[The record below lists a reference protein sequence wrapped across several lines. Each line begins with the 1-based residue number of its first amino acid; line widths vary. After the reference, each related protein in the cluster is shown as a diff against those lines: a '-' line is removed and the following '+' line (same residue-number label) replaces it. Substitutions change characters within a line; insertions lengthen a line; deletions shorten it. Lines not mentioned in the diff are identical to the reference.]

1 MSPGAGGPRLIVTT
15 DPVPGPSIDVQA
27 VADGGA
33 DIVRSRCVA
42 TSLELL
48 VVSLLTACASGSS
61 TGAGIASAEAPRPHS
76 GHDGAT
82 GALPHTNPAAQARRP
97 PPCRT
102 RELRARFLAGGYGTG
117 DDFGS
122 IAIWNP
128 GPASCRLTGAVT
140 FTAFFADGSTDPTA
154 GTVQHV
160 PRLVVVLPVH
170 AIRPRTADL
179 PGYLTAFLVGFER
192 DDPSQPNGL
201 CRAQDELTPAIL
213 VPSIGR
219 VPVYVRNQD
228 QAARASRGIS
238 RAVYGCHGHVVLA
251 DVAGPG
257 Q

>member
-1 MSPGAGGPRLIVTT
+1 MRF
-15 DPVPGPSIDVQA
+15 
-27 VADGGA
+27 
-33 DIVRSRCVA
+33 RCVA
-42 TSLELL
+42 SSLALL
-48 VVSLLTACASGSS
+48 VVSVLAGCASGSS
-61 TGAGIASAEAPRPHS
+61 TDATIGSAEAPRPHS
-76 GHDGAT
+76 GHDGAAV
-82 GALPHTNPAAQARRP
+82 GLPYRSPATQARRP

-140 FTAFFADGSTDPTA
+140 FTALFADGSTDSKA
-154 GTVQHV
+154 GVTRQV
-160 PRLVVVLPVH
+160 PRLAAVLPVH

-179 PGYLTAFLVGFER
+179 PGYLTALLAGFER

-219 VPVYVRNQD
+219 MVLYVRNQD
-228 QAARASRGIS
+228 QAVRASRGIS
-238 RAVYGCHGHVVLA
+238 RAVYGCHGDVVLE
-251 DVAGPG
+251 DVTGPGPG